1 MIKFIKKRLV
11 ELIFSFL
18 IIIDFFDFSYSV
30 DIIMF
35 FVYLWNIYVEY
46 KLREMRKTTRVKY
59 LFLIS
64 QIIMIGILIIGIINS
79 YFHSELQNTFIFII
93 QMLIG
98 LMYIGSI
105 IYLTNLFLSIEQKKK
120 NGLIT
125 FALIFVIP
133 IGIWNIQP
141 RLNELIKEKD

>member
-35 FVYLWNIYVEY
+35 FVYLWNIYVEH
-46 KLREMRKTTRVKY
+46 KLREIRKTTRVKY

-79 YFHSELQNTFIFII
+79 YFHTELQNTFIFII

-141 RLNELIKEKD
+141 RLNELIEEKD

>member
-35 FVYLWNIYVEY
+35 FVYLWNIYVEH
-46 KLREMRKTTRVKY
+46 KLREIRKTTRVKY

-79 YFHSELQNTFIFII
+79 YFHTELQNTFIFII

-120 NGLIT
+120 NGLII

-141 RLNELIKEKD
+141 RLNELIEEKD